1 MNTFDVSPFIAL
13 HKGKRGYARDFY
25 CHSNKRQ
32 SEVVQW
38 KKLQAFNVLKTI
50 LD

>member
-1 MNTFDVSPFIAL
+1 LRYMEEFGAQPLQI
-13 HKGKRGYARDFY
+13 
-25 CHSNKRQ
+25 SNKRQ